1 MTELVAK
8 RRLTDIKFEH
18 DGAHVALVGKHQGG
32 PANGVTTLV
41 YKAVD
46 VSDELVQKASEVVVT
61 LSFTEFLRKFFN
73 MYWDDAEVLAKV
85 LGYGEEEE
93 EEDDEEEDDGPKSY
107 IDSRVAAISL
117 MKSVYA
123 ASDMQAALA
132 ALTPE
137 ESLSLLQ
144 AQEVLEKA
152 MSSAVPEG
160 DETLTSTT
168 TEENVSM
175 DTIEKALH
183 EELVAKAV
191 GEAQEVLKAE
201 LSAQAEVLKA
211 VESELAVF
219 KAAAEAQRIEVR
231 KSALKGAGI
240 ADEEVEE
247 LFKAVGALEDEAFQ
261 AIVKQFAAKAALADQ
276 SDLFK
281 ETGVA
286 GVGEQD
292 PAEVDGTAAILKA
305 KYHK

>member
-46 VSDELVQKASEVVVT
+46 VSEELVQKASEVVVS
-61 LSFTEFLRKFFN
+61 LSFSEFLRKFFN

-85 LGYGEEEE
+85 LGYDSEVNA
-93 EEDDEEEDDGPKSY
+93 DDSY
-107 IDSRVAAISL
+107 HSYMTKRVDAITL

-123 ASDMQAALA
+123 AVDMNAALSTLSPEQSV
-132 ALTPE
+132 ALLE
-137 ESLSLLQ
+137 

-160 DETLTSTT
+160 DETLTSTS
-168 TEENVSM
+168 TEETVSM

-183 EELVAKAV
+183 EELLAKAV
-191 GEAQEVLKAE
+191 GDAQEVLKAE
-201 LSAQAEVLKA
+201 LTAQADVLKA
-211 VESELAVF
+211 AQDELAVF
-219 KAAAEAQRIEVR
+219 KAAADAQRVEVR
-231 KSALKGAGI
+231 KAALKGAGV
-240 ADEEVEE
+240 ADDEVET

-261 AIVKQFAAKAALADQ
+261 AVVKQLAAKAALADQ

-292 PAEVDGTAAILKA
+292 PAKVDGTAAILKA
-305 KYHK
+305 KYLK

>member
-1 MTELVAK
+1 MTELAAK

-18 DGAHVALVGKHQGG
+18 EGAHVALVGKHQGG

-85 LGYGEEEE
+85 LGYDSEA
-93 EEDDEEEDDGPKSY
+93 DADESHHSY
-107 IDSRVAAISL
+107 LTKRVEAITL

-123 ASDMQAALA
+123 AVDMNAALS
-132 ALTPE
+132 ALSPE
-137 ESLSLLQ
+137 QSVALLE

-168 TEENVSM
+168 TEETVSM

-183 EELVAKAV
+183 EELLAKAV
-191 GEAQEVLKAE
+191 GEAQEILKAE
-201 LSAQAEVLKA
+201 LATQADVLKA
-211 VESELAVF
+211 AQDELAVF
-219 KAAAEAQRIEVR
+219 KAAADAQRVEVR
-231 KSALKGAGI
+231 KAALKGAGV
-240 ADEEVEE
+240 ADDEVEA

-261 AIVKQFAAKAALADQ
+261 AVVKQLAAKAALADQ

-292 PAEVDGTAAILKA
+292 PAKVDGTAAILKA
-305 KYHK
+305 KYLK

>member
-1 MTELVAK
+1 MTELAAK

-18 DGAHVALVGKHQGG
+18 EGAHVALVGKHQGG

-61 LSFTEFLRKFFN
+61 LSFSEFLRKFFN

-85 LGYGEEEE
+85 LGYESEA
-93 EEDDEEEDDGPKSY
+93 EEDESHHSY
-107 IDSRVAAISL
+107 LTKRVEAITL

-123 ASDMQAALA
+123 AVDMNAALS
-132 ALTPE
+132 ALSPE
-137 ESLSLLQ
+137 QSVALLEAQ
-144 AQEVLEKA
+144 AVLEKA

-160 DETLTSTT
+160 DVTLTSHIN
-168 TEENVSM
+168 EEISM

-183 EELVAKAV
+183 EELLAKAV

-201 LSAQAEVLKA
+201 LAAQADVLKA
-211 VESELAVF
+211 AQDELAVF
-219 KAAAEAQRIEVR
+219 KAAADAQRVEVR
-231 KSALKGAGI
+231 KAALKGAGV
-240 ADEEVEE
+240 ADDEVEA

-261 AIVKQFAAKAALADQ
+261 AVVKQLAAKAALADQ
-276 SDLFK
+276 SELFK

-292 PAEVDGTAAILKA
+292 PAKVDGTAAILKA
-305 KYHK
+305 KYLK

>member
-1 MTELVAK
+1 MTDSTAK

-46 VSDELVQKASEVVVT
+46 VSDELVEKASEVVVT
-61 LSFTEFLRKFFN
+61 LSFAEFLRKFFN

-85 LGYGEEEE
+85 LGYGED
-93 EEDDEEEDDGPKSY
+93 EDEDEGPKSY
-107 IDSRVAAISL
+107 IDSRVSAISL

-123 ASDMQAALA
+123 APSLQTALS

-137 ESLSLLQ
+137 ESLTLLQ

-160 DETLTSTT
+160 DVTITSDIN
-168 TEENVSM
+168 EEIPM

-191 GEAQEVLKAE
+191 GEAQEILKAE

-219 KAAAEAQRIEVR
+219 KAAAEAQRVEVR
-231 KSALKGAGI
+231 KSALKGAGV
-240 ADEEVEE
+240 ADAEIEE
-247 LFKAVGALEDEAFQ
+247 LFKAVGSLEEEAFQ

-292 PAEVDGTAAILKA
+292 PAKVDGTAAILKA
-305 KYHK
+305 KYQK